1 MLEEMSC
8 TLQRQKDRIAELIS
22 NIETYKS
29 ENEQLTENSIELQ
42 MQIQRATTSRDS
54 YASQLEG
61 VTKEYE
67 GVTCVMWCV
76 MYVCLMYVRVYICI
90 TYVYVRMYVLWM
102 MSICVCIY
110 NMCTICAFKSL
121 LLVVSRS

>member
-76 MYVCLMYVRVYICI
+76 MYVCLMYVRVYICMYVC
-90 TYVYVRMYVLWM
+90 TYVLHMCMYV
-102 MSICVCIY
+102 C
-110 NMCTICAFKSL
+110 MCYG
-121 LLVVSRS
+121 